1 MIRFIGILSFLF
13 LSGNQEV
20 SAQEMTMEDR
30 EQELVD
36 IYQKLSASRYGE
48 SDSLTYYNNQ
58 FSKKLV
64 YLIDR
69 SYNTINYPFKILTEE
84 HICTI
89 TTSKDGQFRI
99 YSWDTQT
106 GGTMRF
112 FNAIYQ
118 YKRWDQVFTN
128 WCNMEEGDPG
138 AFYSEIFTLKVKKKT
153 YYLGIAN
160 GIYSTKDVSQSIQA
174 FELTNTGVNDSIQL
188 MKTDDGMQNSLDLS
202 YDFFSVVD
210 RPERPVAVIRYD
222 EKKKIISVSMTNEKG
237 EIVPGNKSYRFN
249 GRYFEEVKTTSKSK
263 K

>member
-1 MIRFIGILSFLF
+1 MIRFLCIIFFLF
-13 LSGNQEV
+13 LSGNQLV
-20 SAQEMTMEDR
+20 SAQEMTLEQR
-30 EQELVD
+30 EQELVGM
-36 IYQKLSASRYGE
+36 YQKLSASRYGE
-48 SDSLTYYNNQ
+48 SDSLTYYNNL
-58 FSKKLV
+58 FSKELV
-64 YLIDR
+64 SLVSR
-69 SYNTINYPFKILTEE
+69 GYNTINYPFKILTEE

-89 TTSKDGQFRI
+89 TTSKDGAFRI

-106 GGTMRF
+106 GGTMHF

-128 WCNMEEGDPG
+128 WCNLDEGDPG

-160 GIYSTKDVSQSIQA
+160 GIYSTKDVGQSIQA
-174 FELTNTGVNDSIQL
+174 FELTNTGVNDSILL
-188 MKTDDGMQNSLDLS
+188 MKTPDGLKNSLDLS

-222 EKKKIISVSMTNEKG
+222 EKKKIISISMTNEKG
-237 EIVPGNKSYRFN
+237 EIVPGNTFYRFN
-249 GRYFEEVKTTSKSK
+249 GRYFEEIKTTPEQK